1 MLPKVYNTTKKKY
14 IMIIDERKIIESLQ
28 KHTKVDPKHIRAIL
42 AKSLEL
48 QGLSYDEVTAL
59 TLIQDPE
66 LTQELF
72 NAAEQIKNVIYGKRL
87 VIFAPLYISNFCSND
102 CAYCAFRKT
111 NSGLTRRALSQNEIA
126 EETINLINQG
136 HKRILLLTG
145 EDQSESALEY
155 VFESIRTIYKTKTE
169 QGEIRRLNVEIAP
182 LTVEEFR
189 KLKAEDIGT
198 YIVFQETYHRETYQN
213 VHPSGKKSDY
223 NWRLEAMD
231 RAMQA
236 GIDDVGIGVLFGL
249 ADWRFELLALIQHA
263 EHLNKTYDVGPH
275 TISVPRLEPAFGS
288 ELSSNPPHP
297 VSDENFAKIIAIL
310 RIAIPYTG
318 IILSTRET
326 PETRREALALGVS
339 QISAGSRTNPGGYSE
354 QKQNAS
360 QFSLGDHRSL
370 DEVIAD
376 VASMGYIPS
385 FCTACYR
392 LGRTGHDFMNLA
404 KPGKIKDMCAPN
416 ALATFKEYLLDY
428 ASPTTKNIGEQLIQ
442 QEISAMS
449 TEQQKL
455 TKTMLQKI
463 ENGEHDVFI

>member
-1 MLPKVYNTTKKKY
+1 MTNKKY
-14 IMIIDERKIIESLQ
+14 IMIINERKIIDSLE
-28 KHTKVDPKHIRAIL
+28 KHTKIDSGHIRAIL
-42 AKSLEL
+42 TKALEL
-48 QGLSYDEVTAL
+48 QGLDYDEVAML
-59 TLIQDPE
+59 TLIRDPE

-72 NAAEQIKNVIYGKRL
+72 HTAEKIKNIIYGKRL

-111 NSGLTRRALSQNEIA
+111 NSGLKRRALSQNEIA
-126 EETINLINQG
+126 AETTNLINQG

-145 EDQSESALEY
+145 EEQSDNALEY
-155 VFESIRTIYKTKTE
+155 VLESIRTVYKTKTKH
-169 QGEIRRLNVEIAP
+169 GEIRRLNVEIAP
-182 LTVEEFR
+182 LTIEEFR
-189 KLKAEDIGT
+189 QLKAENIGT
-198 YIVFQETYHRETYQN
+198 YIVFQETYHREIYQK
-213 VHPSGKKSDY
+213 VHPSGKKSNYD
-223 NWRLEAMD
+223 WRIEAMD

-236 GIDDVGIGVLFGL
+236 DIDDVGIGVLFGL

-263 EHLNKTYDVGPH
+263 EHLNKTYGVGPH

-288 ELSSNPPHP
+288 ELSSNPPNP
-297 VSDENFAKIIAIL
+297 VSDENFAKLIAIL
-310 RIAIPYTG
+310 RIAVPYTG

-326 PETRREALALGVS
+326 PQTRRKALALGVS

-392 LGRTGHDFMNLA
+392 LGRTGHDFMDLA

-416 ALATFKEYLLDY
+416 ALVTFKEYLSDY
-428 ASPTTKNIGEQLIQ
+428 ASKSTKKIGEQLIQ
-442 QEISAMS
+442 QEISTMPTKQRAF
-449 TEQQKL
+449 TE
-455 TKTMLQKI
+455 TMLQKI

>member
-1 MLPKVYNTTKKKY
+1 
-14 IMIIDERKIIESLQ
+14 MIINERKIIDSLE
-28 KHTKVDPKHIRAIL
+28 KHTKIDPEHIRAIL
-42 AKSLEL
+42 TKALEL
-48 QGLSYDEVTAL
+48 QGLNYDEVALL
-59 TLIQDPE
+59 TLIHDPE
-66 LTQELF
+66 LTRELF
-72 NAAEQIKNVIYGKRL
+72 HTAEKIKNIIYGKRL

-102 CAYCAFRKT
+102 CAYCAFRRT
-111 NSGLTRRALSQNEIA
+111 NSKLNRRALSQNEIA
-126 EETINLINQG
+126 AETTNLINQG

-145 EDQSESALEY
+145 EDQSENTLEY
-155 VFESIRTIYKTKTE
+155 ILESIRTVYKTKTRH
-169 QGEIRRLNVEIAP
+169 GEIRRLNIEIAP
-182 LTVEEFR
+182 LTIKEFR
-189 KLKAEDIGT
+189 KLKAENIGT
-198 YIVFQETYHRETYQN
+198 YIVFQETYHRKTYAK
-213 VHPSGKKSDY
+213 VHKSGKKSNYD
-223 NWRLEAMD
+223 WRLEAMD
-231 RAMQA
+231 RAMQS

-249 ADWRFELLALIQHA
+249 GDWRFELLALIQHA
-263 EHLNKTYDVGPH
+263 EHLNKNYGVGPH

-288 ELSSNPPHP
+288 KLSSNPPHP
-297 VSDENFAKIIAIL
+297 VSNEDFAKIIAIL
-310 RIAIPYTG
+310 RIAVPYTG

-326 PETRREALALGVS
+326 PQTRRKALALGVS

-392 LGRTGHDFMNLA
+392 LGRTGHDFMDLA

-416 ALATFKEYLLDY
+416 ALATFKEYLSDY

-442 QEISAMS
+442 QEISVMPAEQKIL
-449 TEQQKL
+449 TE
-455 TKTMLQKI
+455 TMLQKI